1 MRRSVR
7 RARRR
12 LRLPPQACQQ
22 QQLAAER
29 AAVRLRNDDY
39 APRSGPELHEAWRRG
54 APCND
59 VDETLAICA
68 ARGAPLALA
77 QLEGDDAGVVQHTL
91 AYASAGGAS
100 SSRLLQQA
108 THRARK
114 KLLER
119 LLLVVVLN
127 AVLAFTARVSAAWF
141 ACCTSYA
148 LIWLLSR
155 IAAHA
160 HGSHCRI
167 WTCMVFGVACG
178 VHVGP
183 MAALLGAFWPLGLPK
198 SCLWWPSAEVRQQ
211 GRMDEFERFVRANRV
226 LLQTRHHERPKETGA
241 PHIELLQNVLRQKAS
256 KATDPLWQLRTF
268 EMF

>member
-1 MRRSVR
+1 MSRRARARARAKRAHSRRQVLGERQEAERCHAETSVACCVCGGRIRGALCWSRNGPAHWGCQQQGNEPVAKHIWRHGGPKIWRRCRFWWSPSLRRSVR

-29 AAVRLRNDDY
+29 AAVRLRNHDC

-59 VDETLAICA
+59 VDETLAIRA

-91 AYASAGGAS
+91 ADASAGGAS

-114 KLLER
+114 KSLER

-127 AVLAFTARVSAAWF
+127 AVLAFTARVSAAWV

-148 LIWLLSR
+148 VICLRSR
-155 IAAHA
+155 LAPHA
-160 HGSHCRI
+160 HGSHR
-167 WTCMVFGVACG
+167 
-178 VHVGP
+178 
-183 MAALLGAFWPLGLPK
+183 
-198 SCLWWPSAEVRQQ
+198 
-211 GRMDEFERFVRANRV
+211 
-226 LLQTRHHERPKETGA
+226 
-241 PHIELLQNVLRQKAS
+241 
-256 KATDPLWQLRTF
+256 
-268 EMF
+268 